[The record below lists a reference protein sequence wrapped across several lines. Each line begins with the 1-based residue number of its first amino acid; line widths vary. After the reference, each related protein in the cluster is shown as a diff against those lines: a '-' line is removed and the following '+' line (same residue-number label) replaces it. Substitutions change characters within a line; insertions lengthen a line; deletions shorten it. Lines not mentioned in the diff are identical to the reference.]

1 MMGPSPVKPMAV
13 VVGGLVVLLIAVEV
27 GIVPDVSPQP
37 DTPPDEEMHVTCY
50 KWADN
55 GTAQVDCP
63 DKVYAPDSVVNITV
77 EHCDDYEVQI
87 DETPPCERGH
97 S

>member
-37 DTPPDEEMHVTCY
+37 DEEMGFVEEC
-50 KWADN
+50 ADRGGELVFN
-55 GTAQVDCP
+55 TS
-63 DKVYAPDSVVNITV
+63 DSENELYCEVGGEREYYEGDVETTV
-77 EHCDDYEVQI
+77 ESGTVSLGALPE
-87 DETPPCERGH
+87 
-97 S
+97 